1 MSLIYGQPERDYELF
16 MPFAETR
23 LKCGQIGG
31 FKLHVTVDTDD
42 ADRLARVILPELRL
56 LRVHHKVV
64 LAGGFYRQMNN
75 GDQRGKFITVY
86 AGAAASAQRV
96 VDAIDPALLR
106 LRSQGVRPG
115 PAPTTRQS
123 GHAETEIRIGESGM
137 VHTYW
142 ADNYKTS

>member
-1 MSLIYGQPERDYELF
+1 MSLIYGQPEREYQLF

-56 LRVHHKVV
+56 LRAHHKVV
-64 LAGGFYRQMNN
+64 LAAGFYRQMSN

-96 VDAIDPALLR
+96 ADAIDPALCW
-106 LRSQGVRPG
+106 P
-115 PAPTTRQS
+115 
-123 GHAETEIRIGESGM
+123 IGM
-137 VHTYW
+137 VHPGPLSATSP
-142 ADNYKTS
+142 DNSWPMTRGYSRNGCEPWKI

>member
-1 MSLIYGQPERDYELF
+1 MSLIYGQPEREYELF

-42 ADRLARVILPELRL
+42 ADRLARVILPELRRM
-56 LRVHHKVV
+56 RVHHKVV
-64 LAGGFYRQMNN
+64 LTGGFYHQMNN
-75 GDQRGKFITVY
+75 GDQRRKFIT
-86 AGAAASAQRV
+86 AGAAALAQRV

-123 GHAETEIRIGESGM
+123 GHTETEIRIGESGM
-137 VHTYW
+137 VHTY
-142 ADNYKTS
+142 